1 MDQVAA
7 LCKAY
12 EEQLSIPWDATVAG
26 PQRVWLAV
34 YDPRAER
41 RLRARMEEF
50 AIATKKSG
58 RRWQQADLTRA
69 FANWMNG
76 HEYRDAYFS
85 DPETVEL
92 ALADFQD
99 SVARQVRDALTAPAV
114 GDETVVAIIGIG
126 ALFPMARA
134 SKLIEDVASAIRG
147 RLLVFFPGESDGPNY
162 RLLNARDG
170 WNYLAIAITP
180 VGGDA

>member
-7 LCKAY
+7 LAKAY
-12 EEQLSIPWDATVAG
+12 EEQLSIPWDAAVAG

-41 RLRARMEEF
+41 RLRARLEEF

-58 RRWQQADLTRA
+58 HRWRQVDLTRV
-69 FANWMNG
+69 FGDWMNG

-85 DPETVEL
+85 DPETLEL

-99 SVARQVRDALTAPAV
+99 SVARQVTDELTDPAV
-114 GDETVVAIIGIG
+114 DDETVVAIVGIG
-126 ALFPMARA
+126 TLFPMARA
-134 SKLIEDVASAIRG
+134 SKLIEDVAASIRG
-147 RLLVFFPGESDGPNY
+147 RMLVFFPGESDGPNY

-180 VGGDA
+180 VGGEA

>member
-12 EEQLSIPWDATVAG
+12 EAQLSIPWDAVVAG

-34 YDPRAER
+34 YDPRTER
-41 RLRARMEEF
+41 RLRARLEEF

-58 RRWQQADLTRA
+58 RSWHLVDVTRA
-69 FANWMNG
+69 FADWMNG
-76 HEYRDAYFS
+76 HEYRDAYFA
-85 DPETVEL
+85 DPESLEL
-92 ALADFQD
+92 ALPDFQEA
-99 SVARQVRDALTAPAV
+99 VADQVKDALSDPGTN
-114 GDETVVAIIGIG
+114 GQSVVAVVGIG

-134 SKLIEDVASAIRG
+134 SKLIEDAAPSIRG
-147 RLLVFFPGESDGPNY
+147 RMLVFFPGESDGPNY

-180 VGGDA
+180 VGGEA

>member
-12 EEQLSIPWDATVAG
+12 EEQLSIPWDSAVAG
-26 PQRVWLAV
+26 PQRVWLAP

-58 RRWQQADLTRA
+58 RTWHLVDVTPA
-69 FANWMNG
+69 FATWMNG
-76 HEYRDAYFS
+76 HEYRDAYFA
-85 DPETVEL
+85 DPESLEP
-92 ALADFQD
+92 ALPDFQET
-99 SVARQVRDALTAPAV
+99 VTNEVRDALTDAAV
-114 GDETVVAIIGIG
+114 DEQSVVAVVGIG

-134 SKLIEDVASAIRG
+134 SKLIEDVAPSIRG
-147 RLLVFFPGESDGPNY
+147 RMLVFFPGESDGPNY

-180 VGGDA
+180 VGGEA